1 MPLSRAAKEILSYE
15 KHCAD
20 FIGTQRYV
28 WKSFQ
33 HNNSVC
39 SPRSVAKSFLIS
51 VFFLLLL
58 RIFARNKE
66 SIANIMN
73 MPKFL
78 RKTLFYPFTF
88 LKLRKKLF
96 YVLFMASYN
105 NFHFASDNI
114 LSLIISCFVSF
125 VWLFAEVDD
134 PAIKVV
140 GNVIYCWWS

>member
-1 MPLSRAAKEILSYE
+1 MCESGSSEPLCLYLGQPKKYCRTKSIVRILLALSVMFE
-15 KHCAD
+15 KASSTIIVFVH
-20 FIGTQRYV
+20 REV
-28 WKSFQ
+28 WQSHF
-33 HNNSVC
+33 
-39 SPRSVAKSFLIS
+39 SFLF
-51 VFFLLLL
+51 FFLLLL

-114 LSLIISCFVSF
+114 LSLANFK
-125 VWLFAEVDD
+125 VDD

-140 GNVIYCWWS
+140 GNVIYC